1 MAEKLTFTWKTDS
14 VPVPVLQLQG
24 RLDAD
29 GAQLLREA
37 ALSSLK
43 KSGEPHLVVDLAGV
57 EFVAST
63 GLATFLLLTE
73 EFADVPGSIVFV
85 NAAPTVMQVITLLNI
100 GQFLKLETSEEAA
113 FESIRRRETTLAPE
127 AEPAK

>member
-1 MAEKLTFTWKTDS
+1 MAEQLNITWKTDS
-14 VPVPVLQLQG
+14 VPVPVLQLHG

-29 GAQLLREA
+29 GAQQLREA
-37 ALSSLK
+37 ALTSLK
-43 KSGEPHLVVDLAGV
+43 DAGERHLVVDLAGV

-85 NAAPTVMQVITLLNI
+85 NAAPAVMQVITLLNI
-100 GQFLKLETSEEAA
+100 SQFLKLETSEEAA
-113 FESIRRRETTLAPE
+113 FELIGARADVHMPE
-127 AEPAK
+127 AKTT

>member
-1 MAEKLTFTWKTDS
+1 MAEELKFTWKTES
-14 VPVPVLQLQG
+14 VPVPVLQLHG

-29 GAQLLREA
+29 GAQQLREA

-43 KSGEPHLVVDLAGV
+43 NNGERHLVVDLAGV

-73 EFADVPGSIVFV
+73 EFTDVPGSIVFV
-85 NAAPTVMQVITLLNI
+85 NAAPPVMQVITLLNI

-113 FESIRRRETTLAPE
+113 FEMIRPRVSSQVPE
-127 AEPAK
+127 AETAK